1 MADVRNARRHD
12 TRRYIIKRPSDKQ
25 TKAVYRVSDKAS
37 FKPVSSATETRQKI
51 ESSPIARLGNDIF
64 QTNKKGITMALI
76 RLRGYEDR
84 LSHAE
89 AQL

>member
-1 MADVRNARRHD
+1 MADVRNARRQD
-12 TRRYIIKRPSDKQ
+12 TRRYIIKPPSDKQ
-25 TKAVYRVSDKAS
+25 TNAVYRVSDKTRL
-37 FKPVSSATETRQKI
+37 KPVSSATETRQKI

-64 QTNKKGITMALI
+64 QTEKIRITMALI

-84 LSHAE
+84 LSHAK